1 MILTLQL
8 LASGL
13 EMFSVPVVPWDI
25 SIYRHIVIHSF
36 IIEIYNHDDD
46 DNDVGTDK
54 RTKSLSVSLCE
65 LDTKV
70 TTFL

>member
-1 MILTLQL
+1 MSLFFK

-25 SIYRHIVIHSF
+25 SIYRHIVIYSF